1 VQHLADP
8 VAALREMRRVC
19 VPNGLVAV
27 RDADY
32 AAMTWHPPTAALTR
46 WLALYHEVARAGGG
60 EPDAGRRLLGW
71 AHAAGFRD
79 VDSSASA
86 WCFARPADIAWW
98 SETWAGGL
106 VTLISGIRLSSEGC
120 QIRWNWLNW
129 QQDGGA
135 RESIETP
142 GSPYSMARYC
152 AVADRLARQGMI
164 RSPDDLQVS

>member
-1 VQHLADP
+1 MQ
-8 VAALREMRRVC
+8 
-19 VPNGLVAV
+19 
-27 RDADY
+27 DADY
-32 AAMTWHPPTAALTR
+32 L
-46 WLALYHEVARAGGG
+46 
-60 EPDAGRRLLGW
+60 AGRMPQ
-71 AHAAGFRD
+71 
-79 VDSSASA
+79 VSVMSIP
-86 WCFARPADIAWW
+86 RPAPGVSLGPRI
-98 SETWAGGL
+98 SLGGPRPGQIGL

-135 RESIETP
+135 GESIETP